1 MIVISNGNVLM
12 ATLRAALSLVLLLS
26 KSGIPFGSNHC
37 KKTRQVKTSWISIK
51 DQQRKNSSRRSS
63 SVKF

>member
-51 DQQRKNSSRRSS
+51 DQ
-63 SVKF
+63 